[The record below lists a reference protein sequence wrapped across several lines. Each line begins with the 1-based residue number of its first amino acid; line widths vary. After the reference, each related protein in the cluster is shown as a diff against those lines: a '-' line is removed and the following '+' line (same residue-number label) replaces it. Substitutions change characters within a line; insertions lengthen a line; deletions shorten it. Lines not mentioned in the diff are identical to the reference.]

1 MEMMKRVLAL
11 LLVCAMLMPNLTTIA
26 SATEFGE
33 DPAAVSTEPVV
44 VAEEPEETEV
54 TEAATEA
61 LTLPS
66 TEETEVPAEETEA
79 PTEQTE
85 PPVTETEP
93 SEEESQEPV
102 QETESFVEETKAAVI
117 QESITVEETI
127 TAPVANEEASV
138 ATAAE
143 PVVVEINAAPES
155 DYSNDDMLAMYLEQV
170 MYPNKPS
177 TLGTGGYDNL
187 GSTALKNLYTDLKAE
202 LKAVADN
209 GGDTVFTFRTADLEA
224 WGFVSSFSAETLG
237 ITDRTDVSDTELGNL
252 MNQHLNMDVPAV
264 VNALLAD
271 CPYEM
276 YWYDKVTGCQL
287 IYDMIPWV
295 FDDGSIEHVEV
306 DNLKFTFTVADNY
319 IGEGD
324 ADVTPDAADAAA
336 QTVAKATSVVKAH
349 ESGTD
354 LEKLH
359 AYKQWIM
366 ATVSYDHNA
375 ADKVD
380 FRKNNDP
387 WQIIHVFDENSE
399 TNVVCEGYSKAFQY
413 LCDLS
418 TFANTTLE
426 SFLVTGYAG
435 GPHMWNIVSID
446 GRNYLVDVTNSDPDD
461 GTAFGD
467 DGSVFLA
474 GVGGSIADGYTF
486 TTTVPGYAP
495 LTYTYSYQAR
505 DEDGNLLID
514 EEGNPIIV
522 QDSINIYG
530 SGEDSILNLSDIS
543 YDEYLKQQEQEAPP
557 QKVERESYISL
568 RFLENHGHGW
578 FEDQESGM
586 SEEIHTVPDQDF
598 YLIAYLNHWNY
609 DAQEWEVE
617 PIHATKLV
625 VDEKLVL
632 EPFSTITDG
641 SNHTLDGENFDCFF
655 RLRAADGANN
665 GETSIFY
672 SNTEIQA
679 KVTLGR
685 TPGGFYSADPTQ
697 QTDYDALWLNEFY
710 VGEENTFWFYYDASR
725 DYETGWSVNSVTAT
739 ADREIGGDVL
749 VEKVQDKDNLYTVTI
764 SDAVAAN
771 IYELRDFWLNLDF
784 TLVKGEDSRTE
795 HVNVNVRATDFGDGN
810 ATFTI
815 NGERYHAS
823 WNYDGL
829 FTYEGEEGREYPV
842 PASVPGVSYDIE
854 TNTLTLNGAAL
865 ETLHINHHWHDD
877 RTGEEGYD
885 LPDARFNIELVGNNS
900 ISATNDHALVIDN
913 EVYLT
918 IQGDGS
924 LAISTT
930 GDENNTCSSAFL
942 ANNSDVTIAGNANVT
957 VSISGSVFHE
967 ENGEMR
973 RVNMNPI
980 WCNGADRWLRLQ
992 DNATL
997 TTHIPDGVCTN
1008 GYFAEGGT
1016 FVEEGGY
1023 NGIQF
1028 FYIEVNDN
1036 ATLNTQ
1042 TLQVWDEGRG
1052 NAYGAYYQNGGTV
1065 NITGIPNFDKD
1076 HVSEDTNVTGHYHF
1090 SGLEANYGKIE
1101 INGGSLN
1108 IDITATEA
1116 QMTKSTYYHGLQSRG
1131 RHIALNG
1138 GEINFTANIHGTGVK
1153 VGEDDWD
1160 GGTNAWADLNGATLN
1175 MIGTDIYR
1183 KIVDVAPNG
1192 SMNFNGGIINAKPA
1206 DIEIRGSAN
1215 WNGTQANLEGCGIRI
1230 QGTAD
1235 FDNGMISVK
1244 DGFFQVVDN
1253 GNLTKRNTYVD
1264 LENTMVGVSG
1274 RMRLESGAFTQS
1286 MSNDGD
1292 FLTAFSIA
1300 RNGQVELCD
1309 EAYLE
1314 IKGTGKVDGIYNE
1327 GTFRQMGG
1335 TLVADVDETVKTADQ
1350 SQITA
1355 ALYGPGKNSFEDG
1368 YAYLDG
1374 YYGLFQFNEDE
1385 NSGLYVSGKTML
1397 EAVGQDA
1404 AIITFAPAVFA
1415 GGNVNAFAQG
1425 KAYTKTDKDNN
1436 QETIY
1441 PYAVIVEND
1450 EGGTNASLTITGGSH
1465 YFGTFENEK
1474 LTEQGRGLCL
1484 TDAPFVLTGGELDI
1498 EAEMALYVENEE
1510 AEFTVPVIISNETG
1524 AVLPLSYNEALGA
1537 HTLLV
1542 GENYA
1547 RSVAFR
1553 TSRNCGENVTWDLTD
1568 GVLTISGT
1576 GDMDDYYMPIRDPD
1590 SWRTAPWYTM
1600 RDLITKVVV
1609 EEGIE
1614 HVGDWAFGRLPEV
1627 TEIVYSSTVNRID
1640 MSSNYDCPKLE
1651 KFTVAEGNEVYSVSD
1666 EGKVLIENGS
1676 LVRSAVK
1683 GITSYKAGDDI
1694 RTIGMGAFDSSALT
1708 ELDLNQVTTI
1718 QTYAFADCYDLK
1730 TVVIPEGVTT
1740 IELTVFQNSGI
1751 ESITI
1756 PASVTKIRNYAFDG
1770 CSALADVIYQ
1780 GTESQWNE
1788 IVIGTGNNAL
1798 TSLPITF
1805 VGISE
1810 EAAGAPYLSY
1820 RLLRFG
1826 DQGYYEVM
1834 DEAQKSMTIPV
1845 GFYPAMVVYLNVW
1858 NPEAGVWERWTVD
1871 PEQLYSESADLEIGA
1886 FRHYQG
1892 IGIEEGEPNAY
1903 NFFEMAFHSGW
1914 GETRELCYQ
1923 LSDGTVVKL
1932 PITLN
1937 RSNVGFYSEDPTNM
1951 TTEQRNTAWLNY
1963 YPINPNVSGHS
1974 VYFALLEY
1982 DGDFTSA
1989 PTIASDRLSAEDLA
2003 KVQVTEINKSVYKIT
2018 MPDEVAA
2025 KVYDYRGIPLKVTY
2039 QYGEVKETVEFIF
2052 GSVSFAGECYSF
2064 VINGIWY
2071 EYYPGLDG
2079 YFSWDEKN
2087 QKRLAHKEL
2096 PAGMTYDYERDVLT
2110 MNNSTIESL
2119 QLYWNW
2125 HDENTG
2131 NSGYNTKD
2139 SDLILKLVGENK
2151 IVNPG
2156 SNSALAVGDGLTLTI
2171 TGDAS
2176 SSLLISTTNENA
2188 TANSYSQNAVNI
2200 YNGAD
2205 LIIAGD
2211 TTVTTS
2217 VSSGGKQLNNAWLM
2231 NIWAGGNNSITVQD
2245 NATLNTTVPEDAR
2258 DDGDGFV
2265 NGYEGIGW
2273 FGELRIQDN
2282 AKLNTST
2289 LALGEY
2295 HDENN
2300 AFCGKGSYVQ
2310 TGGTVTIEALG
2321 FTNEEGRHGYHGF
2334 FLNDNTDA
2342 TISGGKLTILANADN
2357 VAADK
2362 PGEENTTYAWFSGI
2376 ESNGRLYISGETT
2389 VVEIIS
2395 PDDGTG
2401 LSLNHNGATLS
2412 DGATLKFVG
2421 NGKDTCG
2428 LDVRWNS
2435 DFQLNGGKVDITDSK
2450 VIVMGGANLEIH
2462 DGELSVVAKDH
2473 PSQTYLE
2480 TYEHSDF
2487 KLHDGTVVVDNG
2499 ITADTPNAVYMAG
2512 YMELNGGT
2520 MRVSGTNALCVNEGG
2535 ELNQNGTVLNVKGF
2549 EQVMTVGNGGVI
2561 HLNGGI
2567 TEAVLGEKSKEVD
2580 GGDIDIS
2587 GWSLRTVSTNVIN
2600 TWSSAVNV
2608 YNGGRLEVND
2618 GHHTFWVDGTPGTDS
2633 EGNAVWLGALDV
2645 NGEVNFNGGIVQ
2657 LNAGTGG
2664 QAIFNRSTA
2673 EGTTVSFNHDMGA
2686 VSAENGISLAMYAHG
2701 DDGNGEY
2708 YFALG
2713 TEENAAVSNAKI
2725 TRTSAGS
2732 QSSWRIEKD
2741 GTKTTL
2747 IISGSENMY
2756 NYYMPQGEQEADW
2769 EKTPWYDYTDQITHV
2784 VVEDGINHIGD
2795 WVFARMTNLVNVK
2808 LPRSV
2813 NHISTSAFYGCTAL
2827 ENFTM
2832 QGNSNYHLDENIR
2845 GEADD
2850 DGYYTG
2856 NVIIEGGWKV
2866 LLAAPSVTSYE
2877 VPHFIFEIGN
2887 GAFQNCT
2894 GLTSLSFADN
2904 NGQRN
2909 LWNIGNNA
2917 FENTGLTELELP
2929 QGISAIGRN
2938 AFADC
2943 GDLKTIHLPDTV
2955 GAIRPY
2961 AFSGCGNVTTVTYAG
2976 SQEDWSAISIG
2987 TGNGVLDKVT
2997 FGQTAEGGGSY
3008 LSYHWLNIDENG
3020 WQENEHSATTEVHT
3034 PAGVYMYGVF
3044 YHNHWD
3050 NVAGKWVATPVIPTG
3065 DASLTIEKIDEAM
3078 MEAFGW
3084 KIAEGETNADYF
3096 VRVAV
3101 AEDAWDTDAK
3111 NNGIVTYNGLTLDIQ
3126 IHRDECGFYSGT
3138 MASDATWLN
3147 EYALNPLKPYNNE
3160 FYFIFENSAYR
3171 TMDDSSFRLWNHNG
3185 IPDSYFRTYDVGN
3198 GIFKIVLDPVFLQD
3212 AWEYGDGFRLYASC
3226 NVNVAGQ
3233 NEQEYKEIDFQI
3245 MPMDLSNPDAVLEI
3259 NDMAYLYFKDDN
3271 GWMTYGDPANDYRP
3285 GVVQLPAGVSYYYSN
3300 DTQTLTLTNAKLNNL
3315 SLGHK
3320 IYDGDGNPTGEIL
3333 LPRDQLTLN
3342 LVGSNDIETGHRN
3355 ALNIHGNLN
3364 VTVTGPGSLRLHSH
3378 NNPENRNEEGR
3389 KYAFDTLKVENGSTL
3404 NIAGGHVTAEISG
3417 EGYWNEDNHAM
3428 PAAVRGEF
3436 GSSLVVSGGSLT
3448 TVVPENARDNGPGE
3462 VDFEDYYST
3471 HAIGEF
3477 ESITVTGGTLN
3488 TTSLY
3493 VNSGESYEQSGGTVN
3508 ITALGHISRQQ
3519 DDRGNQFQ
3527 NYHYNGIQI
3536 HSDAFAEITGGQLN
3550 LTVTPEG
3557 WEHGSSS
3564 YYSGLSVAGGELTIS
3579 DQAKITVTGAFEG
3592 NAISVGYDYD
3602 EQGKPFANGTL
3613 NMTGGTLTLSNEA
3626 HDSWMYGVDVNE
3638 GCTANITGGTLNLTP
3653 DKSFA
3658 GISNWGTMT
3667 IGGSAVVNLNREV
3680 VSGGKLTVDGA
3691 AIHVTHAEGTDL
3703 YAWDIIPG
3711 SSFDFKSGTI
3721 NAKNAAFH
3729 IGGEMTIGEHA
3740 ELILENSDF
3749 HADGEITL
3757 DGGSLTMKQTD
3768 LVDNLYLCEASDEWG
3783 NTWDAYKFQSR
3794 LYVSGVL
3801 NLNSGDLNLTNV
3813 IINLEDRGVLNQNGA
3828 AVSVTNAAVP
3838 ADTRRTTGNENNDW
3852 IASVNV
3858 NEDAVLNVGGGSF
3871 VMNHTDMD
3879 GGLNI
3884 RGSMNMRDGTLSAAV
3899 PGGIGIAAR
3908 GPVHVSG
3915 GSLTLSGNIGYEQA
3929 YENGFDH
3936 GKLTVTGGH
3945 MDIDAVSGGIDAYNN
3960 MVVTGGQIDVTVTG
3974 RVDDHATQD
3983 AVAVH
3988 GLYGTGIVAYNEERP
4003 VSVSINGGIVNI
4015 ELPVDVQGYEE
4026 VQLFALAGFDNGT
4039 IRINGGDVHTKGRV
4053 ALYAESRTEGKHL
4066 VINNRL
4072 HVLSMETGNTLNLTS
4087 GVVTHIVDGNTY
4099 TWYVDTCEEDE
4110 EFTTPKDNRMQV
4122 GYANDLRIVS
4132 KTAGTNAFWDM
4143 EDGVLTIS
4151 AGSGK
4156 IGNMVKNADWNLVAD
4171 KVTDLILDQNV
4182 EQPTDLTQDLF
4193 PNLQSVKTPCHMPA
4207 AKFTGVTVELVHD
4220 LVNGQCQKCDY
4231 SEAPADDIHIKINT
4245 DNMTLGNSLAIN
4257 FWVYKNQLRDG
4268 VEYTAKLIRTHE
4280 SGVTETSLIPMSEWD
4295 EYGTYYQVVYDQFAA
4310 KEMTDTVSIE
4320 ILMPNGGS
4328 ASNVFTDSIQE
4339 YAMFML
4345 GYSKDAE
4352 LLTALVDMLNYGT
4365 EAQKAFGYQVNDLAN
4380 ARLTA
4385 AQQAIATTGFETDD
4399 HWGKTGTGYAS
4410 NLELKDRITLHLWFT
4425 GVTSDMYAI
4434 VTFTGHNGRNV
4445 ETRVEFDEFYKQSG
4459 GAYSVPINDLV
4470 VADGFQPVT
4479 CTLYNANGEVV
4490 GTCTDSVQSY
4500 ISYMTQYVASDK
4512 YNELYNATMKFVT
4525 SAYNIFH

>member
-26 SATEFGE
+26 SAAEFGE

-44 VAEEPEETEV
+44 AAEV

-61 LTLPS
+61 PTEPS
-66 TEETEVPAEETEA
+66 TEATEAPAEETEA
-79 PTEQTE
+79 PMEQVE
-85 PPVTETEP
+85 SPVTETEP

-138 ATAAE
+138 AAAAE

-155 DYSNDDMLAMYLEQV
+155 DYSNDDMLAMYLERV
-170 MYPNKPS
+170 MYPNKPF

-187 GSTALKNLYTDLKAE
+187 SSTALKNLYTDLKAE

-237 ITDRTDVSDTELGNL
+237 ITGRTDVSDKELGNL
-252 MNQHLNMDVPAV
+252 IDQHLNMDVPAV

-380 FRKNNDP
+380 FRVNNDP
-387 WQIIHVFDENSE
+387 WQIIRVFDENSE

-418 TFANTTLE
+418 DFDAEVE

-474 GVGGSIADGYTF
+474 GVGGSIAYGYTF

-557 QKVERESYISL
+557 QKVEQESYISL
-568 RFLENHGHGW
+568 RFLENHRNGW
-578 FEDQESGM
+578 FEDYGNGLSR
-586 SEEIHTVPDQDF
+586 EIHTVPDQDF
-598 YLIAYLNHWNY
+598 YLIAYLNHWDYEN
-609 DAQEWEVE
+609 QRWEVE
-617 PIHATKLV
+617 PIHASKLV
-625 VDEKLVL
+625 VDENLVL
-632 EPFSTITDG
+632 EPFATITDDG
-641 SNHTLDGENFDCFF
+641 NHTQDGENFDCFF
-655 RLRAADGANN
+655 RLRAADGANT

-685 TPGGFYSADPTQ
+685 TPGGFYRENPIGGDTNS
-697 QTDYDALWLNEFY
+697 LWLNEFL
-710 VGEENTFWFYYDASR
+710 VNSSNRTFWFWYDAFK
-725 DYETGWSVNSVTAT
+725 DYEEGWTVGEVTVS
-739 ADREIGGDVL
+739 ADCEIGG
-749 VEKVQDKDNLYTVTI
+749 EVQVQKIAENLYTITVSPET
-764 SDAVAAN
+764 AKN
-771 IYELRDFWLNLDF
+771 IYSLRDFWIHVDY
-784 TLVKGEDSRTE
+784 TLVQEGKDPRNEGADI
-795 HVNVNVRATDFGDGN
+795 NCRAPDFGEHN
-810 ATFTI
+810 ASFEI

-829 FTYEGEEGREYPV
+829 FTYKGEEDEEYPV
-842 PASVPGVSYDIE
+842 PAEIKGVSYDIHS
-854 TNTLTLNGAAL
+854 NTLTLNDAHL
-865 ETLHINHHWHDD
+865 DTLHINHHWRNEKGD
-877 RTGEEGYD
+877 EGWD
-885 LPDARFNIELVGNNS
+885 LPDSRFNIELMGNNS
-900 ISATNDHALVIDN
+900 ISAENKHALLISNDVH
-913 EVYLT
+913 LT
-918 IQGDGS
+918 IQGNGS

-930 GDENNTCSSAFL
+930 GDENNTCNSAFQ
-942 ANNSDVTIAGNANVT
+942 ANNSDVTIAGNAEVT
-957 VSISGSVFHE
+957 VSISGTGFHE
-967 ENGEMR
+967 ENGEVR
-973 RVNMNPI
+973 QAVMNPI
-980 WCNGADRWLRLQ
+980 WCNGADRWLRLK

-1042 TLQVWDEGRG
+1042 TIQVRDEGRG

-1065 NITGIPNFDKD
+1065 NITGIPNYNKD

-1116 QMTKSTYYHGLQSRG
+1116 QMTKSTYYHGIHSRG
-1131 RHIALNG
+1131 GYICLNG
-1138 GEINFTANIHGTGVK
+1138 GEINFTADIHGTGVK
-1153 VGEDDWD
+1153 VGEDNWD

-1175 MIGTDIYR
+1175 MIGTNIYR

-1192 SMNFNGGIINAKPA
+1192 SMNFSGGIINAKPA
-1206 DIEIRGSAN
+1206 DIEIRGSAT
-1215 WNGTQANLEGCGIRI
+1215 WNGTQANLEDSGIRI
-1230 QGTAD
+1230 HGNAMLQDGY
-1235 FDNGMISVK
+1235 ISIK
-1244 DGFFQVVDN
+1244 DGFFQVEN
-1253 GNLTKRNTYVD
+1253 EGNLTKRDTHVE
-1264 LENTMVGVSG
+1264 LENSYVGVSG

-1286 MSNDGD
+1286 ISNDGD
-1292 FLTAFSIA
+1292 FVTAFSIA
-1300 RNGQVELCD
+1300 ENGQVELCD

-1314 IKGTGKVDGIYNE
+1314 IKGTGNVDGICNN
-1327 GTFRQMGG
+1327 GTFHQTGG
-1335 TLVADVDETVKTADQ
+1335 ALVVDVDETAKDVDQ
-1350 SQITA
+1350 SQVADAIN
-1355 ALYGPGKNSFEDG
+1355 GPGKNSFEGG

-1374 YYGLFQFNEDE
+1374 YYGLFQDNADE
-1385 NSGLYVSGKTML
+1385 NFGLYVSGNTML

-1425 KAYTKTDKDNN
+1425 KAYTKTDNDNN
-1436 QETIY
+1436 KETIY
-1441 PYAVIVEND
+1441 PYAVIVENND
-1450 EGGTNASLTITGGSH
+1450 GGTNASLTITGGSH
-1465 YFGTFENEK
+1465 YFGTFEDDK

-1484 TDAPFVLTGGELDI
+1484 MDAPFVLTGGELDI
-1498 EAEMALYVENEE
+1498 EAETALYVENAET
-1510 AEFTVPVIISNETG
+1510 EFTVPVIISNETG
-1524 AVLPLSYNEALGA
+1524 AVLTLTYNEALEA

-1627 TEIVYSSTVNRID
+1627 KEIVYSSTVNRID

-1708 ELDLNQVTTI
+1708 ELDLNQVTAI
-1718 QTYAFADCYDLK
+1718 QTYAFADCHDLK

-1740 IELTVFQNSGI
+1740 IELTAFQNSGI

-1770 CSALADVIYQ
+1770 CSELADVYFTS
-1780 GTESQWNE
+1780 TESQWNE
-1788 IVIGTGNNAL
+1788 IIIGTGNNAL

-1805 VGISE
+1805 LGSAE
-1810 EAAGAPYLSY
+1810 EVEGEPYLTY
-1820 RLLRFG
+1820 HLLRFG

-1834 DEAQKSMTIPV
+1834 DEELTELTVPV
-1845 GFYPAMVVYLNVW
+1845 GFYTPMVVYSHVW
-1858 NPEAGVWERWTVD
+1858 NEEAQKWEHNVVGPD
-1871 PEQLYSESADLEIGA
+1871 ELYGEDLDIGP
-1886 FRHYQG
+1886 FRYYQG
-1892 IGIEEGEPNAY
+1892 IGIEEGEPNTDH
-1903 NFFEMAFHSGW
+1903 FFDVAATTGW
-1914 GETRELCYQ
+1914 GETKYLCYQ
-1923 LSDGTVVKL
+1923 LSDQQVLKL
-1932 PITLN
+1932 PIKLA
-1937 RSNVGFYSEDPTNM
+1937 RSQVGFYSEDPTDLAENPDA
-1951 TTEQRNTAWLNY
+1951 RNELWLNY
-1963 YPINPNVSGHS
+1963 YPINPNVTGGHS

-1982 DGDFTSA
+1982 DGDFASA
-1989 PTIASDRLSAEDLA
+1989 PVVTSKRLNAADLA

-2018 MPDEVAA
+2018 LPDEVAA
-2025 KVYDYRGIPLKVTY
+2025 KVYEYRGIPLQVTY
-2039 QYGEVKETVEFIF
+2039 QIGEEQETVEF
-2052 GSVSFAGECYSF
+2052 AF
-2064 VINGIWY
+2064 VPVALPDDCVNIVIDGVGY
-2071 EYYPGLDG
+2071 QYYPGLEG

-2087 QKRLAHKEL
+2087 QKRLAYKQL
-2096 PAGMTYDYERDVLT
+2096 PGGITYDYENDVLT

-2119 QLYWNW
+2119 QVYW
-2125 HDENTG
+2125 HGQDAYSGAEYYGVKDE
-2131 NSGYNTKD
+2131 
-2139 SDLILKLVGENK
+2139 DLTLQLIGTNK
-2151 IVNPG
+2151 IINPS
-2156 SNSALAVGDGLTLTI
+2156 SNAALAVGDGLTLTI
-2171 TGDAS
+2171 TGDAN
-2176 SSLLISTTNENA
+2176 SSLLIESSNENT
-2188 TANSYSQNAVNI
+2188 TADNYAQNAVNI

-2211 TTVTTS
+2211 TSVTTS
-2217 VSSGGKQLNNAWLM
+2217 VSAGGKKLNDAWLM
-2231 NIWAGGNNSITVQD
+2231 NIWAGGNNSITIQGK
-2245 NATLNTTVPEDAR
+2245 ATLNTTVPEGAR

-2265 NGYEGIGW
+2265 KGYEGIGW
-2273 FGELRIQDN
+2273 FGELRVQDN
-2282 AKLNTST
+2282 ATLNTST
-2289 LALGEY
+2289 LGLGKYYDEHNEY
-2295 HDENN
+2295 H
-2300 AFCGKGSYVQ
+2300 GKGRFVQ
-2310 TGGTVTIEALG
+2310 TGGTVTVEALG
-2321 FTNEEGRHGYHGF
+2321 FTDHEGNRSYQALVIDGG
-2334 FLNDNTDA
+2334 TDA
-2342 TISGGKLTILANADN
+2342 FISGGKMLLKAKETLTAKETESWFTGIQAN
-2357 VAADK
+2357 
-2362 PGEENTTYAWFSGI
+2362 GYLE
-2376 ESNGRLYISGETT
+2376 ISGEDTLVEFQIPHEGAAIDVAHTKISIQDDAT
-2389 VVEIIS
+2389 VKV
-2395 PDDGTG
+2395 
-2401 LSLNHNGATLS
+2401 
-2412 DGATLKFVG
+2412 VG
-2421 NGKDTCG
+2421 NGQSNYALLVNENGNVQLKGGTV
-2428 LDVRWNS
+2428 DVTDAKVS
-2435 DFQLNGGKVDITDSK
+2435 LQASQNGRGR
-2450 VIVMGGANLEIH
+2450 MEIH
-2462 DGELSVVAKDH
+2462 DGTLSIQADEH
-2473 PSQTYLE
+2473 PEATYL
-2480 TYEHSDF
+2480 
-2487 KLHDGTVVVDNG
+2487 KLHRDGGNISEFILHNGTVTVNNG
-2499 ITADTPNAVYMAG
+2499 MTEDTPYAVYVEG
-2512 YMELNGGT
+2512 RMELNGGT
-2520 MRVSGTNALCVNEGG
+2520 MTVSGTNALSVNNHA
-2535 ELNQNGTVLNVKGF
+2535 ELNQNGTVLKVKGF
-2549 EQVMTVGNGGVI
+2549 DQVMTVGNEGVI

-2567 TEAVLGEKSKEVD
+2567 TESVLGESATGND
-2580 GGDIDIS
+2580 GSDMDIS
-2587 GWSLRTVSTNVIN
+2587 GMPFSLLRTVSNTVSNTVIN
-2600 TWSSAVNV
+2600 TWSSAVNI
-2608 YNGGRLEVND
+2608 YDGGRLEVND
-2618 GHHTFWVDGTPGTDS
+2618 GHHTFRVAGTPGEDI
-2633 EGNAVWLGALDV
+2633 WLGAMDV

-2657 LNAGTGG
+2657 LDAGTGG
-2664 QAIFNRSTA
+2664 QAIFNRST
-2673 EGTTVSFNHDMGA
+2673 EEDTTVFFNHDMGA
-2686 VSAENGISLAMYAHG
+2686 VSTENGISLAMYAHG
-2701 DDGNGEY
+2701 DNGNGKY

-2713 TEENAAVSNAKI
+2713 TEENAAVSSAKI
-2725 TRTSAGS
+2725 TRTSAGNR
-2732 QSSWRIEKD
+2732 SSWRIEKD

-2747 IISGSENMY
+2747 IISGRDNMY
-2756 NYYMPQGEQEADW
+2756 NYYMPQGEQESDW

-2808 LPRSV
+2808 LPGSV

-2832 QGNSNYHLDENIR
+2832 RGNDNYHLDENIR
-2845 GEADD
+2845 TGPDG

-2877 VPHFIFEIGN
+2877 VPHFISEIGN

-2894 GLTSLSFADN
+2894 DLTALTFADN

-2917 FENTGLTELELP
+2917 FKNTRLTELDLP
-2929 QGISAIGRN
+2929 QGVKGIGRN
-2938 AFADC
+2938 AFEDC
-2943 GDLKTIHLPDTV
+2943 GDLVEIHLPDTV
-2955 GAIRPY
+2955 GTIRPY
-2961 AFSGCGNVTTVTYAG
+2961 TFSGCSNVTTVTYAG

-2987 TGNGVLDKVT
+2987 TGNAVLDQVI
-2997 FGQTAEGGGSY
+2997 FLQDANGGVDY
-3008 LSYHWLNIDENG
+3008 LSYHWLDMGEHG
-3020 WQENEHSATTEVHT
+3020 WEENEHSATTEVHT
-3034 PAGVYMYGVF
+3034 PAGVHMYGVF
-3044 YHNHWD
+3044 YYNYWND
-3050 NVAGKWVATPVIPTG
+3050 VAEKWVATPVIPSG
-3065 DASLTIEKIDEAM
+3065 DDSLIIEQIDEAM
-3078 MEAFGW
+3078 LEEFDW
-3084 KIAEGETNADYF
+3084 TIAEGETNADYF
-3096 VRVAV
+3096 VRVTV
-3101 AEDAWDTDAK
+3101 AAEAWDTAAK
-3111 NNGIVTYNGLTLDIQ
+3111 NHGIVTYDGLTLDIR

-3138 MASDATWLN
+3138 TASNGTWLN

-3160 FYFIFENSAYR
+3160 FYFIFENSASR
-3171 TMDDSSFRLWNHNG
+3171 IMDDSSFRIWNHNG

-3198 GIFKIVLDPVFLQD
+3198 GVFKIVLDPVFLQD

-3245 MPMDLSNPDAVLEI
+3245 IPMDLGNPDAVLEI
-3259 NDMAYLYFKDDN
+3259 NDMSYLYFKEDN

-3285 GVVQLPAGVSYYYSN
+3285 GVVQLPAGVSYNYST
-3300 DTQTLTLTNAKLNNL
+3300 DTLTLTLTDAKLNNL

-3320 IYDGDGNPTGEIL
+3320 SYDGDGNPTGEIL

-3342 LVGSNDIETGHRN
+3342 LVGSSVIETGHRS

-3364 VTVTGPGSLRLHSH
+3364 VTVTGSGSLRLHSH
-3378 NNPENRNEEGR
+3378 NDPENRNEEGR

-3436 GSSLVVSGGSLT
+3436 GSSLVVSGGTLT
-3448 TVVPENARDNGPGE
+3448 TVVPENARDNGPE
-3462 VDFEDYYST
+3462 EEDFEDYYST
-3471 HAIGEF
+3471 HAISEF
-3477 ESITVTGGTLN
+3477 ENITVTGGTLN

-3493 VNSGESYEQSGGTVN
+3493 VNSGESYKQSGGTVN
-3508 ITALGHISRQQ
+3508 ITGLGHLSRYGKEP
-3519 DDRGNQFQ
+3519 GNQHQ
-3527 NYHYNGIQI
+3527 HYHYNGIQI
-3536 HSDAFAEITGGQLN
+3536 QHDASAEITGGQLN
-3550 LTVTPEG
+3550 LKVTPEG

-3564 YYSGLSVAGGELTIS
+3564 SYSGLSIAGGTVTIS
-3579 DQAKITVTGAFEG
+3579 DQAQISVTGAFEG

-3602 EQGKPFANGTL
+3602 ENGQPNGNGTL
-3613 NMTGGTLTLSNEA
+3613 TMTGGTLTLANEISGS
-3626 HDSWMYGVDVNE
+3626 HMSGVEVKE
-3638 GCTANITGGTLNLTP
+3638 GCTADMTGGTLNLTP

-3658 GISNWGTMT
+3658 DISNWGRLNL
-3667 IGGSAVVNLNREV
+3667 GGSTEVNLNQTV
-3680 VSGGKLTVDGA
+3680 VSGGELTIDGA
-3691 AIHVTHAEGTDL
+3691 TINVIRAEDTKM
-3703 YAWDIIPG
+3703 YAWEVHSDT
-3711 SSFDFKSGTI
+3711 SFDFKSGTI

-3729 IGGEMTIGEHA
+3729 IDGMMNIGENA
-3740 ELILENSDF
+3740 KLILEDSDF

-3768 LVDNLYLCEASDEWG
+3768 LVDNLYLGEGSDEWG
-3783 NTWDAYKFQSR
+3783 NTWENYKFQSR

-3801 NLNSGDLNLTNV
+3801 NLNSGDLNLTNAL
-3813 IINLEDRGVLNQNGA
+3813 INLEERGVLNQNGA

-3838 ADTRRTTGNENNDW
+3838 ASTRKTTGNESNDW

-3858 NEDAVLNVGGGSF
+3858 NEDAVLNVNGGSV

-3884 RGSMNMRDGTLSAAV
+3884 RGSMNMRNGTLSAAV

-3915 GSLTLSGNIGYEQA
+3915 GSLILSGNVGYEQA

-3974 RVDDHATQD
+3974 RVDDYATQD

-4015 ELPVDVQGYEE
+4015 EQPVDVQGYEE

-4151 AGSGK
+4151 AGSDK

-4171 KVTDLILDQNV
+4171 KVTDLVLDQNV
-4182 EQPTDLTQDLF
+4182 EQPADLAQDLF
-4193 PNLQSVKTPCHMPA
+4193 PSLKSVKTPCHMAA
-4207 AKFTGVTVELVHD
+4207 AKFTGVAVELIHEIVDGKCKH
-4220 LVNGQCQKCDY
+4220 CDY
-4231 SEAPADDIHIKINT
+4231 SDGQQNNLIDFAGTTMN
-4245 DNMTLGNSLAIN
+4245 LGNELAITFYVKTADLN
-4257 FWVYKNQLRDG
+4257 GNDYYAVITKEYADGRGDKTVKIPYSDWIKNGTAYIGPRFNG
-4268 VEYTAKLIRTHE
+4268 V
-4280 SGVTETSLIPMSEWD
+4280 
-4295 EYGTYYQVVYDQFAA
+4295 AA
-4310 KEMTDTVSIE
+4310 KEMSDNIYVQIFDGNDEEVSV
-4320 ILMPNGGS
+4320 LR
-4328 ASNVFTDSIQE
+4328 TDSVRAF
-4339 YAMFML
+4339 AMRGLANASFKVEEKTM
-4345 GYSKDAE
+4345 
-4352 LLTALVDMLNYGT
+4352 LVDMLNYGT
-4365 EAQKAFGYQVNDLAN
+4365 EAQDYFNDYHIDDLAN
-4380 ARLTA
+4380 ALLSEEQKALATVAVEYSNNRDTADAAGYYAGSTLT
-4385 AQQAIATTGFETDD
+4385 
-4399 HWGKTGTGYAS
+4399 
-4410 NLELKDRITLHLWFT
+4410 LENNIMMTLYFKN
-4425 GVTSDMYAI
+4425 VTRDMHAV
-4434 VTFTGHNGRNV
+4434 VTFTDHYGKTKEIQVSGS
-4445 ETRVEFDEFYKQSG
+4445 EFK
-4459 GAYSVPINDLV
+4459 
-4470 VADGFQPVT
+4470 
-4479 CTLYNANGEVV
+4479 ANGSYLGVVVDEVV
-4490 GTCTDSVQSY
+4490 IADARQLVTVKIYDGDTLLSIVSDSIES
-4500 ISYMTQYVASDK
+4500 
-4512 YNELYNATMKFVT
+4512 NAARSTGDLFEAIMKLAD
-4525 SAYNIFH
+4525 SAYEMFH